1 MEENRKIQTAI
12 ASVLVVG
19 IMMVLLFTM
28 IN

>member
-1 MEENRKIQTAI
+1 MEENRKIQAAI
-12 ASVLVVG
+12 ASVLVIG